1 MNKKSKYVFNFI
13 VAIIIAVYAL
23 FNTDLTKD
31 IKKSFASISDV
42 VKEVDN
48 GLEKENKKVSKN
60 EMLSVYFLDV
70 GQADSILIRV
80 GDKNMLIDAGNNE
93 DGTLLV
99 NYFKE
104 LGINNFKYVVAS
116 HPHED
121 HIGSMDDIINN
132 FDIDEFYMPNKIT
145 TTKTFEDMLDAL
157 DNKNMKYNVFSD
169 GYEFTIDDAKFEVIS
184 AGFIDGD
191 INDSSIVL
199 KLIYG
204 NNSFLF
210 TGDAT
215 YNVENKILNS
225 DIKSDVLK
233 VGHHGSKYSTSS
245 KFLEKVSPKYAVIS
259 VGKNNIYNH
268 PEESTLKKLE
278 SKNIKVYRTDI
289 LGTII
294 FTSDG
299 DNINI
304 KNVTTNTD
312 GG

>member
-13 VAIIIAVYAL
+13 VAIIIAAYAL

-121 HIGSMDDIINN
+121 HIGGMDDIINN

-184 AGFIDGD
+184 ANFIDGD
-191 INDSSIVL
+191 INDSSIIL

-215 YNVENKILNS
+215 SNVENKILNS

-245 KFLEKVSPKYAVIS
+245 KFLEEVSPKYAAIS

-268 PEESTLKKLE
+268 PEESTIKKLE